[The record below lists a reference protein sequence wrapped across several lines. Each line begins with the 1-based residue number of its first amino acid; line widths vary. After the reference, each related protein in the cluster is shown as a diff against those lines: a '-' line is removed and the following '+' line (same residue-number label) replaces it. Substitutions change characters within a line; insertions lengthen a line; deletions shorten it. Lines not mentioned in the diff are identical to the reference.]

1 MNRITET
8 EQKHSFE
15 LPAFYKEILS
25 SFDLYCLY
33 QYKGKDLDIKN
44 RNLLFEKLS
53 RDYQAWQLLQYLDE
67 PNTENTFV
75 FGSLGDDSRLY
86 FNLTIVSIWGIKTEQ
101 LFLFITSVLTVI
113 GVAFFAQWSIL
124 SNITAGIIVFF
135 SSPFKIGD
143 TIKILD
149 KDFPIEAKIVDIKS
163 FYTLLKTAEG
173 QEITLPNNLLLQKGI
188 EIILEEE
195 YTIKIKPN

>member
-1 MNRITET
+1 MTYI
-8 EQKHSFE
+8 QS
-15 LPAFYKEILS
+15 YI
-25 SFDLYCLY
+25 Y
-33 QYKGKDLDIKN
+33 QIIATAIALVVFTALRYLVNSIIEKFGKRAGLGV
-44 RNLLFEKLS
+44 S
-53 RDYQAWQLLQYLDE
+53 RTRLVKKYIDYFIYALAI
-67 PNTENTFV
+67 
-75 FGSLGDDSRLY
+75 
-86 FNLTIVSIWGIKTEQ
+86 LTIVSIWGIKTEQ
-101 LFLFITSVLTVI
+101 LFLFVTSVLTVI

>member
-1 MNRITET
+1 MTYI
-8 EQKHSFE
+8 QS
-15 LPAFYKEILS
+15 YI
-25 SFDLYCLY
+25 Y
-33 QYKGKDLDIKN
+33 QIIATAIALLVFTALRYLVNSIIEKFGKRAGFAVTRTHLVKKYI
-44 RNLLFEKLS
+44 
-53 RDYQAWQLLQYLDE
+53 DYFIYMLAI
-67 PNTENTFV
+67 
-75 FGSLGDDSRLY
+75 
-86 FNLTIVSIWGIKTEQ
+86 LTIVSIWGIKTEQ

-113 GVAFFAQWSIL
+113 GVAFFAQLSIL
-124 SNITAGIIVFF
+124 SNIAAGIIVFF

>member
-1 MNRITET
+1 MTYI
-8 EQKHSFE
+8 QS
-15 LPAFYKEILS
+15 YI
-25 SFDLYCLY
+25 Y
-33 QYKGKDLDIKN
+33 QIVATAIALLVFTALRYLVNSIIEKFGK
-44 RNLLFEKLS
+44 RAGFAVS
-53 RDYQAWQLLQYLDE
+53 RTHLVKKYIDYFIYMLAI
-67 PNTENTFV
+67 
-75 FGSLGDDSRLY
+75 
-86 FNLTIVSIWGIKTEQ
+86 LTIVSIWGIKTEQ

-173 QEITLPNNLLLQKGI
+173 QEITMPNNLLLQKGI